1 MMAAGF
7 AESYIRLWSLKS
19 EKLKGM
25 RSDFQPSSIKD
36 GSPPFVQPSDV
47 LLIIYLSCGAA
58 KAQGKGRDYDQK
70 VDRAQRTDLFTLFRP
85 IEWLCCLA
93 TTSSLLLRGW
103 NGTTMVI
110 GYSDKSSRLPWP
122 PESGLGREME
132 SDGGIFCHRE

>member
-19 EKLKGM
+19 EKLRGM

-85 IEWLCCLA
+85 IERFCYLA
-93 TTSSLLLRGW
+93 KIFTLLLRRW
-103 NGTTMVI
+103 NCTVMVAR
-110 GYSDKSSRLPWP
+110 YDDEPSRL
-122 PESGLGREME
+122 SGSSKPSLGCKME
-132 SDGGIFCHRE
+132 SDGRIFCHCK